1 MARRGCSRRH
11 PRRFRGGGTANYSQ
25 PRRLLATGDEQTHPA
40 SQHDDQNCL
49 DIDPSFLYLEQN
61 VCEAV
66 TYRRWGPQSRSY
78 PSSLI
83 PHPSSLIPK
92 PVKHAGRRSQTHN
105 PKNSKPNAKLGTRR
119 ARGVHISTFER
130 PTGPLL
136 IADDVSGRQV
146 SKQAKETHKPGH
158 NSPPNTKP

>member
-25 PRRLLATGDEQTHPA
+25 PRRLLATGAEQTHPA
-40 SQHDDQNCL
+40 SQHNDQKCL
-49 DIDPSFLYLEQN
+49 GIDPSFLYLEQN

-66 TYRRWGPQSRSY
+66 TCRRWGPQSRPY
-78 PSSLI
+78 
-83 PHPSSLIPK
+83 PSSLIPK
-92 PVKHAGRRSQTHN
+92 PVKHAGCRSQTHN
-105 PKNSKPNAKLGTRR
+105 PKHSKLNAQLGTRR

-146 SKQAKETHKPGH
+146 SEQAKETHKPGH
-158 NSPPNTKP
+158 YSPPNTKP